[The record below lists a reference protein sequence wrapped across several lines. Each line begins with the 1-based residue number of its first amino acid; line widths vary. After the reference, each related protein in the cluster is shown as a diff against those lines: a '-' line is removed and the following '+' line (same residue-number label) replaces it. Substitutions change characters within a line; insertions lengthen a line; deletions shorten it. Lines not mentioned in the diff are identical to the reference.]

1 MSEVAEK
8 EESNS
13 GLILNLGEVAVQEE
27 VTLA

>member
-13 GLILNLGEVAVQEE
+13 GLILILSEVAVQEE